1 MKDELKQRKNQ
12 EAIVKLAIFFFV
24 FLGMEYMFDN
34 QMAFVTDSAGVVLA
48 QNVVL
53 GVSAVGFLLY
63 PLLQRVQ
70 YGEKGFLSDSPWLFP
85 GCAAFFLSGSIHPVR
100 VL

>member
-53 GVSAVGFLLY
+53 GVSAVGFCY
-63 PLLQRVQ
+63 IRCCSA
-70 YGEKGFLSDSPWLFP
+70 YSMEKKGFLSDSPWLFP